1 MAELKV
7 YFIVSAGV
15 CMCVCMCLGV
25 RTGAIPAEDPSLV
38 LISHTE
44 GSQPPVIPASG
55 ELICLDMHTHTVKTL
70 KDR

>member
-1 MAELKV
+1 
-7 YFIVSAGV
+7 
-15 CMCVCMCLGV
+15 MCVCRCLAV

-44 GSQPPVIPASG
+44 GSR
-55 ELICLDMHTHTVKTL
+55 ELICLDMHIHTVKTL